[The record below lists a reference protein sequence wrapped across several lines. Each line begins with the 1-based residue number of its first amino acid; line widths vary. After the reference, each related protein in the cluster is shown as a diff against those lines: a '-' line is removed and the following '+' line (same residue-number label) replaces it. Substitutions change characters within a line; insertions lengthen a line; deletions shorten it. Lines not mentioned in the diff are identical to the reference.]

1 MAAHDSEADGCKIYY
16 ELFFQD
22 CLNAIGKHFHPE
34 CFLCA
39 YCGKLFGNNPF
50 FLEDGL
56 PYCEAGKYS
65 IFHYLF
71 IFVEIR

>member
-1 MAAHDSEADGCKIYY
+1 MYKHGYERKITPSVLDVVFNIYCT
-16 ELFFQD
+16 LHFQD

-56 PYCEAGKYS
+56 PYCEDGK
-65 IFHYLF
+65 
-71 IFVEIR
+71 